1 MMAVHLVSFL
11 TQVTKAISKCLMMAV
26 HLVSF
31 LTQVTK
37 AISKCLIMAVQ
48 LVQWLFPL
56 LRFEGQLSHE
66 CSPFCLDIFII
77 L

>member
-1 MMAVHLVSFL
+1 MAV
-11 TQVTKAISKCLMMAV
+11 Q
-26 HLVSF
+26 LVSF

-56 LRFEGQLSHE
+56 LHFEGQLFHE
-66 CSPFCLDIFII
+66 CSPLCLDIFII